1 MSADPRKPSPAK
13 PWRLSVDGWAVTVAL
28 VLALLVRLGLIHR
41 VPW

>member
-1 MSADPRKPSPAK
+1 MSTNSRKPAPAK
-13 PWRLSVDGWAVTVAL
+13 RWQLSVDGWAVTIAL

>member
-1 MSADPRKPSPAK
+1 MSANHRKPPLAK
-13 PWRLSVDGWAVTVAL
+13 RWRLSVDGWAVTLAL